1 MGIVAI
7 IDGIPTFS
15 TQVEA
20 LAWGSQHG
28 GIQGFHTHI
37 VDEQTTYM
45 AGVNHNTITSVY
57 TPIQNN
63 FVTNAT
69 PEQLLMVE
77 PVSMPVIPP
86 TITATQQV
94 VQQVS
99 QPITQPIQQPIV
111 QPMAQPV
118 QQPILDP
125 IVTPTTTTGGGSGG
139 GGGGGG
145 Y

>member
-1 MGIVAI
+1 MGIVAY

-45 AGVNHNTITSVY
+45 AGINHNAITSAY

-63 FVTNAT
+63 LAANAT

-77 PVSMPVIPP
+77 PVSMQAIPP
-86 TITATQQV
+86 TVTTTQQV

-99 QPITQPIQQPIV
+99 QLIAQPIQQPMV

-118 QQPILDP
+118 QQPIPDP
-125 IVTPTTTTGGGSGG
+125 IATPTTTTGGGGC
-139 GGGGGG
+139 GGG

>member
-1 MGIVAI
+1 MGIVAY

-45 AGVNHNTITSVY
+45 AGVNHNAITSAY

-63 FVTNAT
+63 LAANAT

-86 TITATQQV
+86 TVTTTQQV
-94 VQQVS
+94 A
-99 QPITQPIQQPIV
+99 QPITQPIAQPIQQPMV

-118 QQPILDP
+118 QQPIPDP
-125 IVTPTTTTGGGSGG
+125 IATPTTTTGGG
-139 GGGGGG
+139 GGGGG